1 MIEVFDNNLQ
11 VNPLVSIIVRTKD
24 RPKLLKRALQ
34 SIASQTYRSLEVV
47 LVNDGGCDLDVV
59 ELKSILQDVSLNYIR
74 LEKNMGRAH
83 AGNVGIENSKGEYV
97 GFLDDD
103 DIYFPG
109 CLASLVSA
117 SEGKDDRVIYGKVV
131 CRTYAD
137 ASDVTPV
144 EEKIMGESFDA
155 GRLVLENFIPIN
167 ALCIPRY
174 FFRKAGMFDIDFP
187 IYEDWDLL
195 IRFSEIGSFHYIDT
209 LVAEYSIH
217 GSATITGKGGIA
229 TQTYYREKILEKHR
243 QRIHAHDFITYVQ
256 RIIDKIVL
264 EKEERV
270 HQLSGLL
277 QNMDEELKRL
287 REGVA
292 WLQETIKVKDDEIER
307 SDEELK
313 RLREG
318 VAWLRETI
326 KVKDQELKG
335 LSEGMVWL
343 QETIKVKDS
352 ELENILSSDS
362 WRITKPLRVL
372 GSVLKRAQSR

>member
-1 MIEVFDNNLQ
+1 
-11 VNPLVSIIVRTKD
+11 VRTKD

-34 SIASQTYRSLEVV
+34 SISAQTYRPIEVV

-59 ELKSILQDVSLNYIR
+59 ELKSILQDVSLNYIT

-103 DIYFPG
+103 DVYFPG
-109 CLASLVSA
+109 GLSSLISA

-137 ASDVTPV
+137 DSDVTPV
-144 EEKIMGESFDA
+144 EEKIMGEAFDA

-167 ALCIPRY
+167 ALCIPRD
-174 FFRKAGMFDIDFP
+174 FFRKAGMLDIGFP

-217 GSATITGKGGIA
+217 GSATITGKGGIPR
-229 TQTYYREKILEKHR
+229 QTYYREKLLEKHR

-256 RIIDKIVL
+256 SIIDKIVL

-270 HQLSGLL
+270 HELSGIL
-277 QNMDEELKRL
+277 QNMDEELNRL

-292 WLQETIKVKDDEIER
+292 WLQETIKVKDSEIKR
-307 SDEELK
+307 SDEELN

-318 VAWLRETI
+318 VAWLQETI
-326 KVKDQELKG
+326 KVKDSELKRLG
-335 LSEGMVWL
+335 EGVAWL

-372 GSVLKRAQSR
+372 SSVFRRAPGR